1 MLTTTLLIDVYLAC
15 ENSSTDPIDTY
26 VVTSSA
32 MLVMVKLT
40 LLQIQRSTLSTS
52 LYSAIQ
58 DWYSVKDTKSR
69 EIMMQ
74 HARTARIISLSLF
87 YCGFVS
93 LTFYLLRL
101 LPFINATSNGR
112 TFVLPMSCLFE
123 SVTNLQYAFIAFY
136 QVIQLFITYA
146 GNCCTEGLFVGI
158 TMHLCGQ
165 LELLMIDFQQIDLR
179 KHKRK
184 GGSIEELVV
193 RHRKLL
199 KLTEN
204 IEDTYNI
211 IILTQIFTSAI
222 LICITGKS
230 DDLLYF
236 HNIFIY
242 KRIYNIQKK
251 YKYIF
256 NYHFKDILF

>member
-1 MLTTTLLIDVYLAC
+1 MTDVYLAC

-40 LLQIQRSTLSTS
+40 LLQIQRSTLSTN

-58 DWYSVKDTKSR
+58 DWCSVKDTKSR
-69 EIMMQ
+69 KIMIQ
-74 HARTARIISLSLF
+74 YARTARLISLSLF
-87 YCGFVS
+87 YSGFVS

-123 SVTNLQYAFIAFY
+123 SVTNLQYVLIAFY

-165 LELLMIDFQQIDLR
+165 LELLMIDFQQIDHR
-179 KHKRK
+179 KNKRK
-184 GGSIEELVV
+184 GGSIVEELVV

-204 IEDTYNI
+204 IEDIYNI

-230 DDLLYF
+230 DHIIIFSQYLY
-236 HNIFIY
+236 I
-242 KRIYNIQKK
+242 
-251 YKYIF
+251 
-256 NYHFKDILF
+256 